1 MSGRAAHRA
10 ALLWKVPALLVLA
23 ALAISVICGRPLND
37 WFVDDTR
44 FAEDIRVAANRHG
57 IDPQL
62 VRALI
67 FQETRFRPFRTGR
80 KGEIGL
86 MQVLPEG
93 SAADWARVNKR
104 QVPGRD
110 ALFEP
115 AMNLEIG
122 CWYLSRALRRWKEY
136 DHGLELALAQYNAG
150 FRRADRW
157 KPEDPRGEVLE
168 RIDIPSTRSY
178 VKNICVRYRRYLK
191 K

>member
-1 MSGRAAHRA
+1 MANPSFHGAS
-10 ALLWKVPALLVLA
+10 LWVKGTALA
-23 ALAISVICGRPLND
+23 ALAALIASLLCGRPLND

-44 FAEDIRVAANRHG
+44 FSGEIRAAAERHG
-57 IDPQL
+57 VDPQL

-67 FQETRFRPFRTGR
+67 FQETRFRPFRRGR

-93 SAADWARVNKR
+93 SAADWARVHKR
-104 QVPGRD
+104 KVPGTD
-110 ALFEP
+110 ALFVPE
-115 AMNLEIG
+115 MNLEIG

-150 FRRADRW
+150 LRRASRW
-157 KPEDPRGEVLE
+157 KPDDLRGEVLD

-178 VKNICVRYRRYLK
+178 VRNICSRYRRYLK